1 MIKFLDI
8 LLEMDLPIEKY
19 TGDISK
25 FDGFENQNI
34 EDVIADINANKDINI
49 KIGKGDFPGNL
60 TYYLLIANDKI
71 IAGITIY
78 NKTGQV
84 YGSETHPLIRG
95 KGYANMLY
103 TAVNDDVYK
112 NIKKTLKS
120 DNLLTSDGVR
130 FWDSLVRKGKAKVIG
145 KSTKGDY
152 NSYEM
157 IK

>member
-1 MIKFLDI
+1 MVKLLNI
-8 LLEMDLPIEKY
+8 LIETVLPIEKY

-25 FDGFENQNI
+25 FDGFENQDI
-34 EDVIADINANKDINI
+34 EDVIADINANKDIDI
-49 KIGKGDFPGNL
+49 KIGKGEFPGNL

-71 IAGITIY
+71 LAGMTIY
-78 NKTGQV
+78 TKTGQV

-130 FWDSLVRKGKAKVIG
+130 FWDSLVRKGKARVIG
-145 KSTKGDY
+145 KSTKRDY

-157 IK
+157 LK